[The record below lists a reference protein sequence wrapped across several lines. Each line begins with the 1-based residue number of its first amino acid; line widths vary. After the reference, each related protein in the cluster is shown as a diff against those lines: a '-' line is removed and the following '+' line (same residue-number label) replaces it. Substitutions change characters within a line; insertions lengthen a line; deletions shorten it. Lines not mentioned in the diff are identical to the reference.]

1 MWANTPSASGPAFNF
16 QGQRLPP
23 PHAPSPYPNSLVLTE
38 LHTNF
43 PALLYD
49 ANRFTNTQSVLR
61 YIQTQMRS
69 QYDIYS
75 SWQNYY
81 MEQQRQ
87 RDIQERERQARE
99 RHARNRHAYRP
110 PTTWTP
116 HVSQANTSTFD
127 LSYLAAQ
134 TLLSDPVTQL
144 MMQGLPATTGF
155 RVSADFM
162 EPVRVTPSVM
172 DLSNASVVFT
182 TDTGLG
188 ISCAVCQDEMAAG
201 SQVRRIT
208 RCNHTFHKACIDVW
222 FNRDVHCPI
231 CRHDVRDTTPLPQ
244 VQPRD
249 A

>member
-1 MWANTPSASGPAFNF
+1 MWANTPSASGPSFNF

-23 PHAPSPYPNSLVLTE
+23 PPTSPYPNSLLLTE

-61 YIQTQMRS
+61 YIQTQMRA

-81 MEQQRQ
+81 MEQQRRQ
-87 RDIQERERQARE
+87 DGDRYERDRQER
-99 RHARNRHAYRP
+99 NRRLYRA
-110 PTTWTP
+110 PTTTWASPTP
-116 HVSQANTSTFD
+116 RPNMSD

-162 EPVRVTPSVM
+162 EPVRVTPSIT

-188 ISCAVCQDEMAAG
+188 MSCAVCQDEMAAG
-201 SQVRRIT
+201 SEVRRIT

-222 FNRDVHCPI
+222 FRNDVRCPI
-231 CRHDVRDTTPLPQ
+231 CRHDVRDTTPLPP